1 MATKKSVTTVREELR
16 VLNDS
21 VNDVT
26 PAADDTNSWLTP
38 EFWTMAAGAVSNLV
52 MVAVMI
58 GWINTSDAETITK
71 ALTALLGATQ
81 VVVLN
86 SALIWKY
93 ISGRTQIR
101 AKMIDARFRYMEA
114 IAVEKLRADGSF

>member
-1 MATKKSVTTVREELR
+1 
-16 VLNDS
+16 
-21 VNDVT
+21 
-26 PAADDTNSWLTP
+26 
-38 EFWTMAAGAVSNLV
+38 MAAGAVSNLV